1 MAGIIA
7 EKEAKGETVPRD
19 AFGHAKLDSVNVGKY
34 YGDKLG
40 ALIGAEKVMVQKS
53 GYFARSAAPNSQD
66 LKLIKVRAW
75 VGVGVPQGCLLCA
88 SGRRALCSVAERE
101 CGGHGGHAGLSERR
115 LVWHCVARIVV

>member
-1 MAGIIA
+1 VPELTGQGAQGAGVSGIIA

-66 LKLIKVRAW
+66 LKLIKVRL
-75 VGVGVPQGCLLCA
+75 VPTTSSPPQRPTA
-88 SGRRALCSVAERE
+88 PVRDMPRE
-101 CGGHGGHAGLSERR
+101 
-115 LVWHCVARIVV
+115 

>member
-1 MAGIIA
+1 MSGIIA

-40 ALIGAEKVMVQKS
+40 AMMGAEKVMVQKS

-66 LKLIKVRAW
+66 LKLIKVCL
-75 VGVGVPQGCLLCA
+75 VPPLIPPQRSSTPLRDLLPRPA
-88 SGRRALCSVAERE
+88 PVTTSLNP
-101 CGGHGGHAGLSERR
+101 
-115 LVWHCVARIVV
+115 

>member
-66 LKLIKVRAW
+66 LKLIKVRGC
-75 VGVGVPQGCLLCA
+75 VGVCLPGGCFLCA
-88 SGRRALCSVAERE
+88 SVRRACCSAAGGE
-101 CGGHGGHAGLSERR
+101 CRGHGGHAGLSERQ
-115 LVWHCVARIVV
+115 LV